1 MKRRALAE
9 RRKTMGFSQEDL
21 AAELGVDRT
30 TVIRWESGE
39 TEPQPWHRPRLAKAL
54 QLPVED
60 LADLLS
66 GPPPAYAPGPPPARA
81 LSFEDEA
88 SRELYRRGYG
98 LLAHG
103 DREGIGAA
111 EALLERAVHHDPT
124 FAGAIAARGY
134 TRWRKYFAGWSDSGE
149 ALQRALRDVEAA
161 LEADPGSVIA
171 QITFIRACWDMG
183 WHEHAL
189 RAGRAVYTRHPD
201 SLDASVAFARALT
214 NAGLADVALP
224 LVDSV
229 LAADPTDLAAQKLR
243 IWCLMLLGRFADA
256 VETASA
262 YLPGHPTDANT
273 RWAVALAAY
282 HWEGSGDLA
291 ARVAREAVA
300 ADPEDVTVWTLLG
313 YLSPGTWA
321 EALDRLGATE
331 PNSRTAAWLA
341 NIHAA
346 AGQRETAGRLAD
358 DLRAAHPTNG
368 YIIYRLAHVYA
379 ELGQTEPAL
388 SCLRAAIDLGFLS
401 VQLLRREA
409 DFGLASLRG
418 IPDYETLIRQL
429 DDNVERCRRQY
440 VPWGAAR

>member
-54 QLPVED
+54 RLPVED

-66 GPPPAYAPGPPPARA
+66 GPGSAYAPAPPAGPA
-81 LSFEDEA
+81 LSWEDGPA
-88 SRELYRRGYG
+88 RELYRRGYG
-98 LLAHG
+98 LLGHD
-103 DREGIGAA
+103 DRQGIEAA
-111 EALLERAVHHDPT
+111 AALLERAVDHDPT

-134 TRWRKYFAGWSDSGE
+134 TRWRKYFAGWPDSGE

-171 QITFIRACWDMG
+171 HVTFIRACWDMG

-189 RAGRAVYTRHPD
+189 RAGRSVYLRHPD
-201 SLDASVAFARALT
+201 SLDASAAFARALT

-224 LVDSV
+224 LVEAV
-229 LAADPTDLAAQKLR
+229 LATDPTDLAAQKLR
-243 IWCLMLLGRFADA
+243 IWCLMLLGRH
-256 VETASA
+256 ETAVRTAGA
-262 YLPGHPTDANT
+262 YLISHPTDANT

-282 HWEGSGDLA
+282 HMEDRGLA
-291 ARVAREAVA
+291 ARVAREAVT
-300 ADPEDVTVWTLLG
+300 ADPEDMTVWTLLG
-313 YLSPGTWA
+313 YLDPGTWG
-321 EALDRLGATE
+321 EALDRLSASE

-346 AGQRETAGRLAD
+346 AGQVETARRLAD
-358 DLRAAHPTNG
+358 ELRAAHPANG
-368 YIIYRLAHVYA
+368 YITYRLAHVYA
-379 ELGQTEPAL
+379 QLGQSELAL
-388 SCLRAAIDLGFLS
+388 GCLRTAIELGFLS
-401 VQLLRREA
+401 AQLLRREQ

-418 IPDYETLIRQL
+418 LSGYETLLQQL
-429 DDNVERCRRQY
+429 DDNVERCRRLY